1 MKQEFNFNL
10 QDSLNKANE
19 TYGSEYKSKLGKTYS
34 MTQLQQDRE
43 FNERAERFL
52 EAIGEDDNIIE
63 YLRDSDYSLTSAM
76 MRASEIGNWSDQTKR
91 DYVYLRDK
99 YSQADLTGIREWAG
113 FAKDFAIDMVADPLN
128 IVTALLAIPSMGTS
142 LAARTAAGELVKQ
155 GLKKYSASKLSKV
168 GLEAAKR
175 PAIFGAAEGA
185 AWN

>member
-113 FAKDFAIDMVADPLN
+113 FAKYCHCFTCYTLYGNFFGCKNCCRRVSK
-128 IVTALLAIPSMGTS
+128 T
-142 LAARTAAGELVKQ
+142 RT
-155 GLKKYSASKLSKV
+155 
-168 GLEAAKR
+168 
-175 PAIFGAAEGA
+175 
-185 AWN
+185 